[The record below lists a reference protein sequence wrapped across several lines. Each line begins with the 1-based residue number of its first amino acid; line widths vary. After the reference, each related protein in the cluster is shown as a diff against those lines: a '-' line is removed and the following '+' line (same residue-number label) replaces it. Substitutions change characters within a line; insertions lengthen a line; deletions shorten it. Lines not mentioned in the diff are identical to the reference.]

1 MATRANR
8 SVRARK
14 LSTKANLPIYQESDG
29 IELITLLEEEAR
41 HLGKIVTGV
50 EEHEET
56 VRTRLAI
63 VAPYLRRA
71 SSPASAHQRSSHR
84 EQVT

>member
-14 LSTKANLPIYQESDG
+14 LSTKANLPIHHESEG
-29 IELITLLEEEAR
+29 IELTTLLEEEAR

-50 EEHEET
+50 EENEES
-56 VRTRLAI
+56 VRTGNPAYPPFHPFPHTLALTI
-63 VAPYLRRA
+63 A
-71 SSPASAHQRSSHR
+71 SP
-84 EQVT
+84 